1 MKQKFDIIT
10 STCVPLP
17 LENVDTDQIIP
28 ARFLKATTKEE
39 KFFGDNLFRDWRYHK
54 DGTIVEDF
62 VLNNPKYK
70 GSILVAGKNFGSGSS
85 REHAAW
91 AIAGYGFRVVISSF
105 FADIHKNNELNNFVL
120 PVQVSE
126 AFLSELFSTIQDNP
140 DAQVEVDLPNQT
152 VTNFTTGHAE
162 HFDINGYKK
171 HCLMNGLDDIDFLV
185 ANKDKIEQWEKRPPS
200 ISPCL
205 GGVSE
210 ASPKQGRLV
219 GSPFVEIM
227 DATLRDGEQTNGVS
241 FLPHEKLVMA
251 RKLLSDVN
259 VDRIEIA
266 SARVSEGEREAV
278 TKICAYAQKNGLLD
292 RVEVLG
298 FVDGGKSI
306 DWIAECGGKV
316 VNLLAKGS
324 LKHCT
329 HQLHKTPEEHI
340 SDILHEVEYA
350 ASKGISVNLYL
361 EDWSNGMKDSPEY
374 VYQLMDELTA
384 NSQKQI
390 ARFMLPDTLG
400 VMNPLQVIEY
410 FRKMIKRY
418 PETHFDFH
426 AHNDYDLA
434 VSNSLAAVY
443 SGARGL
449 HVTVNGLGERCG
461 NAPMASVQAILKD
474 QFHAKTNIVESQL
487 NDLSRMV
494 ESFSGI
500 TVAPNQPIVGENVF
514 TQVAGVHADG
524 DTKDKLYYNE
534 LMPERFGRK
543 REYALGKNSGKANIA
558 KNLEE
563 LGLELTPEQTRRVT
577 ERITELGDKKEI
589 VTQEDL
595 PFIVS
600 DVLKHDSSDDKVKLI
615 SYVVSTAYGLRPGAN
630 VKVEINGH
638 QYEAAGTGDGQYD
651 AFVKALRY
659 IYKKYLDRTFPILA
673 NYQVTIP
680 PGGRTDALV
689 QTIITWNDNGKMIR
703 TRGLDADQTEAAI
716 KATFKMLNIIE
727 NEKLKD

>member
-1 MKQKFDIIT
+1 MG
-10 STCVPLP
+10 
-17 LENVDTDQIIP
+17 
-28 ARFLKATTKEE
+28 EE
-39 KFFGDNLFRDWRYHK
+39 KVNTYQ
-54 DGTIVEDF
+54 
-62 VLNNPKYK
+62 P
-70 GSILVAGKNFGSGSS
+70 IL
-85 REHAAW
+85 
-91 AIAGYGFRVVISSF
+91 
-105 FADIHKNNELNNFVL
+105 
-120 PVQVSE
+120 
-126 AFLSELFSTIQDNP
+126 
-140 DAQVEVDLPNQT
+140 
-152 VTNFTTGHAE
+152 
-162 HFDINGYKK
+162 
-171 HCLMNGLDDIDFLV
+171 
-185 ANKDKIEQWEKRPPS
+185 
-200 ISPCL
+200 
-205 GGVSE
+205 
-210 ASPKQGRLV
+210 
-219 GSPFVEIM
+219 PFVEIM

-278 TKICAYAQKNGLLD
+278 TKICAYAQKNELLD

-306 DWIAECGGKV
+306 DWIAECGGRV

-374 VYQLMDELTA
+374 VYQLMDTLT
-384 NSQKQI
+384 SHHSPLTSIK
-390 ARFMLPDTLG
+390 RFMLPDTLG
-400 VMNPLQVIEY
+400 VMNPLQVIDY
-410 FRKMIKRY
+410 FRKMMKRY
-418 PETHFDFH
+418 PDVHFDFH

-543 REYALGKNSGKANIA
+543 REYALGKQSGRANIA

-600 DVLKHDSSDDKVKLI
+600 DVLKHDSLDDKVKLI

-630 VKVEINGH
+630 VKVEINGQ

-689 QTIITWNDNGKMIR
+689 QTVITWNDNGKMIR

-727 NEKLKD
+727 NEITI